1 MVVIKV
7 ADINVYYDSYEALS
21 NVTLSVNPG
30 EIISVIGPNGSGKTT
45 LLKTINGIIKP
56 LKGSVYID
64 GRNIYEYTRREIA
77 KIIGYVPQRE
87 NVLGYVT
94 VLDFVLTGR
103 RPNVRYTY
111 GKTDVEKAYEA
122 LRVVNCENLVLR
134 RLDQLSGGELQ
145 RVLVARAIVSE
156 PQVLLLDEPTS
167 SLDPKYQVE
176 ILELV
181 KKLLRSRGISVIM
194 SLHDLTHAYRYSDKV
209 IALKKGKVV
218 TMGPP
223 KEVITEETIL
233 KVFEVKARVIRE
245 LEAVIIEN
253 TI

>member
-1 MVVIKV
+1 MR
-7 ADINVYYDSYEALS
+7 E
-21 NVTLSVNPG
+21 PG
-30 EIISVIGPNGSGKTT
+30 AE
-45 LLKTINGIIKP
+45 
-56 LKGSVYID
+56 
-64 GRNIYEYTRREIA
+64 
-77 KIIGYVPQRE
+77 
-87 NVLGYVT
+87 
-94 VLDFVLTGR
+94 
-103 RPNVRYTY
+103 
-111 GKTDVEKAYEA
+111 
-122 LRVVNCENLVLR
+122 

-145 RVLVARAIVSE
+145 RVLMARAIVSE

-167 SLDPKYQVE
+167 SLVPKYQVE
-176 ILELV
+176 ILELI

>member
-7 ADINVYYDSYEALS
+7 IDINVYYDGYEALS
-21 NVTLSVNPG
+21 NVTLNVNPG

-45 LLKTINGIIKP
+45 LLKTINGIIEP

-64 GRNIYEYTRREIA
+64 SRNIYEYTRREIA

-87 NVLGYVT
+87 NVLGYIT

-103 RPNVRYTY
+103 RPNVNYTY
-111 GKTDVEKAYEA
+111 GKIDVEKAYEA
-122 LRVVNCENLVLR
+122 LRIVNCENLVLR

-145 RVLVARAIVSE
+145 RVLMARAIVSE

-176 ILELV
+176 ILELI
-181 KKLLRSRGISVIM
+181 KKLSRSKGISVIM

-209 IALKKGKVV
+209 IVLKKGKVV
-218 TMGPP
+218 TMGSP